1 MEQAAAE
8 NDVEARIAKIQADH
22 DARVASL
29 IEANNQ
35 LVQNV
40 RDERA
45 RRIEAEKWSEQL
57 KSHLMAK
64 YEELGDLEADALAD
78 AVRTPAGAALS
89 AGWYWADRG
98 LGHHAEVGNF
108 GEVARLVAGAA
119 TVATTIGID
128 RRMERWR
135 AACAILGAQP

>member
-22 DARVASL
+22 DTRVASL

-64 YEELGDLEADALAD
+64 YEELGDLEADAVKAD
-78 AVRTPAGAALS
+78 VLIAK
-89 AGWYWADRG
+89 
-98 LGHHAEVGNF
+98 
-108 GEVARLVAGAA
+108 
-119 TVATTIGID
+119 
-128 RRMERWR
+128 
-135 AACAILGAQP
+135 ACAIVAALIDYDALPEREVFDQILAMAEDFSDAMSEIQDETT

>member
-64 YEELGDLEADALAD
+64 YEELGDLEADAVKAD
-78 AVRTPAGAALS
+78 VLIAK
-89 AGWYWADRG
+89 
-98 LGHHAEVGNF
+98 
-108 GEVARLVAGAA
+108 
-119 TVATTIGID
+119 
-128 RRMERWR
+128 
-135 AACAILGAQP
+135 ACAIVAALIDYDALPEREVFDQILAMAEDFSDAMSEIQDETT

>member
-64 YEELGDLEADALAD
+64 YEELGDLEADAVKAD
-78 AVRTPAGAALS
+78 VLIAK
-89 AGWYWADRG
+89 
-98 LGHHAEVGNF
+98 
-108 GEVARLVAGAA
+108 
-119 TVATTIGID
+119 
-128 RRMERWR
+128 
-135 AACAILGAQP
+135 ACAIVAALIDYDALPEREVFDQILPMAEDFSDAMSEIQDETT